1 MIEKLIEL
9 MNIQEKHLNQL
20 LSLLKIQ
27 KKLIMKKDAFSLEL
41 LVDKLSECSKEVA
54 KDEVERRKILNNRSL
69 KEIVYNSESKDLK
82 EIYLKIEKTVNEVIN
97 QKDTNELLLKQQLMF
112 TNKMLNIMN
121 PSREIKTYNSIGGL
135 RT

>member
-9 MNIQEKHLNQL
+9 INIQEKHLNQL

-27 KKLIMKKDAFSLEL
+27 KKLIIKKDAFSLEV
-41 LVDKLSECSKEVA
+41 LVDKLKECSKQIA

-69 KEIVYNSESKDLK
+69 KEIVYNSDSKELK
-82 EIYLKIEKTVNEVIN
+82 DAYYKIEKTVNEVIN
-97 QKDTNELLLKQQLMF
+97 EKDTNVLLLKQQLMF